1 ACAAARGVP
10 QVPVLCLV
18 VGEQMLG
25 MDVFGALAGPARQP
39 DGQTLG
45 LRVGP
50 DDGSEAEPAQAARH
64 HAPNLIVTWIGRTA
78 LPSRRSIGERTR
90 CPGTG
95 ASAVAVM
102 PAASRTRSQSRQ
114 RNGRSLRPAR
124 ADRSL
129 ISRASRARNAG
140 AQGDARSTPR

>member
-1 ACAAARGVP
+1 AAIDTCRLTTAPRDLQCVHSIATADVEQCVVGPDVP
-10 QVPVLCLV
+10 QVPVLCLG

-64 HAPNLIVTWIGRTA
+64 HAPNLIVTWIGRT
-78 LPSRRSIGERTR
+78 
-90 CPGTG
+90 
-95 ASAVAVM
+95 
-102 PAASRTRSQSRQ
+102 
-114 RNGRSLRPAR
+114 
-124 ADRSL
+124 
-129 ISRASRARNAG
+129 
-140 AQGDARSTPR
+140 